1 MCHPSPHLTSCY
13 RLHTNLFLL
22 LPAPVTASI
31 PLAQNP
37 LALNLFIFFLN
48 QPTGLPPKSPREHT
62 VLRTFLSSQCL
73 PSQVTH
79 KHFLPRFIASKQSE
93 EYRNCEVIWKPMNWT
108 RRVKDDSL
116 VKLDIALSAFEK
128 KRLVGV
134 LSTLSDSLKEGHH
147 DITSATCLFSFL
159 YHYPKNS

>member
-13 RLHTNLFLL
+13 RLHINLFLL

-31 PLAQNP
+31 PLAWNP

-48 QPTGLPPKSPREHT
+48 QPTRLPPKSPQGHKVFRA
-62 VLRTFLSSQCL
+62 FLNSQCL
-73 PSQVTH
+73 PSQGTH
-79 KHFLPRFIASKQSE
+79 KHFLARFIASKLSE
-93 EYRNCEVIWKPMNWT
+93 EYRNCEVSWKPMNWT

-116 VKLDIALSAFEK
+116 VKLDIALSAFQK

-134 LSTLSDSLKEGHH
+134 LSTLSDSLKEGHY
-147 DITSATCLFSFL
+147 DITSATCLFSFR